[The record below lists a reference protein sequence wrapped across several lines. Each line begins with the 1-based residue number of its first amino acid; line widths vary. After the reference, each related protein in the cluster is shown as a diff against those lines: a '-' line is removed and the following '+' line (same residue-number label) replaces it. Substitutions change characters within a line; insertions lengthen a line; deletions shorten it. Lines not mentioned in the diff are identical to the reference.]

1 MSMPK
6 RWLPGFVALSA
17 IWGSSF
23 ALIKVAVD
31 AGVPPAWVALWRC
44 LFGALAL
51 LAVCAAGREPLPAT
65 PAAWGHAAVVAALL
79 NAVPF
84 ALLAHGERL
93 VSSVLAGALN
103 AATPLATMV
112 FAALLVPAERLTAR
126 RVVGLAVGF
135 LGVLVLLGGGWWSGG
150 AGSGA
155 GGLACLGATVCY
167 GAGFAY
173 SRRFF
178 AGLDGSVAALSAA
191 QIGCATAELALVT
204 PWLAGP
210 PRWPGQAAAAALLV
224 LGAVGTGY
232 AYILNLRLIRSAGAA
247 VAATVT
253 YLIPVWST
261 AWGAL
266 LLAEPVGWHTLV
278 GAASVVGGIVTARR
292 RSRPRT
298 PPPRHRDG
306 HGTGAAGRT

>member
-1 MSMPK
+1 PMP
-6 RWLPGFVALSA
+6 VA
-17 IWGSSF
+17 
-23 ALIKVAVD
+23 
-31 AGVPPAWVALWRC
+31 
-44 LFGALAL
+44 
-51 LAVCAAGREPLPAT
+51 

-93 VSSVLAGALN
+93 VSSVRAGALN

-135 LGVLVLLGGGWWSGG
+135 VGVLVLLGGGSWSGG
-150 AGSGA
+150 GGSG
-155 GGLACLGATVCY
+155 GGELACLGATLSY

-178 AGLDGSVAALSAA
+178 AGLGGSLAALSTA
-191 QIGCATAELALVT
+191 QIGCATVELAVVT

-210 PRWPGQAAAAALLV
+210 ARWPGTSAAAALLL

-247 VAATVT
+247 VTASVT

-266 LLAEPVGWHTLV
+266 LLAEPVGWHTV
-278 GAASVVGGIVTARR
+278 SGAALVVGGIVTARR
-292 RSRPRT
+292 RPRPHT
-298 PPPRHRDG
+298 PPPRHREG
-306 HGTGAAGRT
+306 HDTGAADRT

>member
-1 MSMPK
+1 MRN

-51 LAVCAAGREPLPAT
+51 LAVCVARREPMPVT

-84 ALLAHGERL
+84 ALLAQGERL

-126 RVVGLAVGF
+126 RVVGLAAGF
-135 LGVLVLLGGGWWSGG
+135 AGVLVLLGGGVWSGG
-150 AGSGA
+150 GGSGA
-155 GGLACLGATVCY
+155 GGLACLGATLCY

-178 AGLDGSVAALSAA
+178 AGLGGSVAALSVA

-210 PRWPGQAAAAALLV
+210 PRWPGQPAAAALLL

-266 LLAEPVGWHTLV
+266 LLAEPVGWHTALGV
-278 GAASVVGGIVTARR
+278 VMVVGGIVTARSAIAR
-292 RSRPRT
+292 
-298 PPPRHRDG
+298 
-306 HGTGAAGRT
+306 AAPAP